1 VRTTLVT
8 TVSLVALFA
17 FGSGFAAPVPKE
29 DPVKAELNKLNGLWK
44 VTSMQKA
51 GVETVEED
59 SAELLLTFKNG
70 EFRWG
75 EDSQPFGKIA
85 SIDPSRSPREVDYT
99 YNRGSDKDKVQKAIY
114 TLDADTFMDCFG
126 EAESDRPTEFKSTAE
141 NGYTLVKY
149 KRVKK
154 KDN

>member
-8 TVSLVALFA
+8 AISLVALFA

-51 GVETVEED
+51 GVELVQED
-59 SAELLLTFKNG
+59 SAEQLLTFKNG
-70 EFRWG
+70 EFTWG
-75 EDSQPFGKIA
+75 DASEPFGKIL

-99 YNRGSDKDKVQKAIY
+99 YNHGPDKDKRHKAIY
-114 TLDADTFMDCFG
+114 SLDGDTFMDCFG
-126 EAESDRPTEFKSTAE
+126 EAEGDRPTEFKSTAD

-154 KDN
+154 KED